1 MKIVLKTEE
10 RLTDWILGK
19 LFIDGEFQ
27 AWTRETAVFKSMP
40 AGIYPV
46 TVEPSEWFGQ
56 KVPRIKGVPG
66 FPHATVIPRI
76 VRGQQDGDIAAGL
89 HWNQG
94 GVGGITGGFNLVLD
108 RIQHAI
114 TEGSEVTVEI
124 VR

>member
-1 MKIVLKTEE
+1 MKIVIRTEE
-10 RLTDWILGK
+10 RLPDWILGK

-27 AWTRETAVFKSMP
+27 AWTRETAVFKSLP
-40 AGIYPV
+40 AGTYKV
-46 TVEPSEWFGQ
+46 TIEPSEWFGQ

-66 FPHATVIPRI
+66 FPHATFIPRVI
-76 VRGQQDGDIAAGL
+76 RSQQDGDIVAGL

-114 TEGSEVTVEI
+114 NEGSEATVEI